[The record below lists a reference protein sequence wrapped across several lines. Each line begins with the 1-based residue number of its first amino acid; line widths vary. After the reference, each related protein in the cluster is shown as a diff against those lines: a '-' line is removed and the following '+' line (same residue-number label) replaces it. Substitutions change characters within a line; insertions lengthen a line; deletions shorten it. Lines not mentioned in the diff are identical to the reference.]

1 MLGHTPNLP
10 LFYSHLYVWQLGG
23 LLVETDVYEQAQ
35 RYRKRVKLA
44 MGNNTTHWITPE
56 IVKEHQE
63 FLVDMV
69 AKGFTDYE

>member
-1 MLGHTPNLP
+1 
-10 LFYSHLYVWQLGG
+10 
-23 LLVETDVYEQAQ
+23 
-35 RYRKRVKLA
+35 